1 MYMCKYRST
10 LKKVINK
17 MWFPLPQANNLL
29 FLKPI
34 NFSSSNKNCS
44 FPQVNDLRV
53 MEWNNPDVGSIK
65 LTDKWAIFE
74 AVDSLF
80 TLSMDGD
87 KKVDLRLSD
96 LYMSDSDSELKKVS
110 DKLNF
115 SVLSWNLVVNYFTIS
130 SQLVHDNFCCDI
142 CHNATLSKSITK
154 NHVKIVPAKQSL

>member
-1 MYMCKYRST
+1 
-10 LKKVINK
+10 
-17 MWFPLPQANNLL
+17 
-29 FLKPI
+29 
-34 NFSSSNKNCS
+34 
-44 FPQVNDLRV
+44 

-110 DKLNF
+110 DKLKF
-115 SVLSWNLVVNYFTIS
+115 SVLS
-130 SQLVHDNFCCDI
+130 
-142 CHNATLSKSITK
+142 
-154 NHVKIVPAKQSL
+154 